1 MHCFKSAHLTG
12 MGAVIRSM
20 GQGSV
25 LASNLSMVRCTNA
38 GRPHESCWRKGTLGE
53 VRVSRRVCRHRRHSH
68 LHKPNELPP
77 GQKRGSQAPRW
88 TLDPQHI
95 FTPRQHC
102 GYKHYV
108 QISSKDNGYKK
119 MELSEKDSN
128 KLLQLSPG
136 GTATCEKRC
145 AFPAAANAIPKVS
158 LSPQRYLRFS
168 RAKLPH
174 NVHKIKKKKS

>member
-1 MHCFKSAHLTG
+1 
-12 MGAVIRSM
+12 
-20 GQGSV
+20 
-25 LASNLSMVRCTNA
+25 
-38 GRPHESCWRKGTLGE
+38 
-53 VRVSRRVCRHRRHSH
+53 
-68 LHKPNELPP
+68 
-77 GQKRGSQAPRW
+77 
-88 TLDPQHI
+88 
-95 FTPRQHC
+95 
-102 GYKHYV
+102 
-108 QISSKDNGYKK
+108 